1 MTNEILEAA
10 KKYCEN
16 HIFIFP
22 VGKNKVPHTI
32 HGLKD
37 ATNDYN
43 QFLKLYKP
51 GDQIAILT
59 GAINNLYVIDCDVEK
74 DNNHRP
80 VIKDGKIIN
89 TGEQNFISQFI
100 NKNNAEKFKTKT
112 IKTQSGGKQLYYKLR
127 NNQVSL
133 KTHIGILQ
141 KVDLKGDGGYVVA
154 PPSEGQY
161 GKYKIIVDAPISI
174 MPDELYNYLYEL
186 DMSDDSNETI
196 VPINFNDSTLS
207 LLIKTVSDIFKH
219 PNGKGNEMLMAFS
232 GAMALRNI
240 SIEHTKE
247 IIKEAANLNKWPDVN
262 YSVIDNSYNKAKN
275 NKKVLG
281 YTTFKNDVI
290 SNKDQYENF
299 DEIIKNLELI
309 FEHYESPF
317 YDIDGHNVKH
327 FNKEK
332 SIKFVMSKYTNLFTD
347 EFENLYHFSDLDG
360 WHTDVENEIKKF
372 IQITDNSI
380 SEHNINEI
388 IAGIKHI
395 TYSKEFKNKKLP
407 NTLIPIP
414 SGLYN
419 VETKKLEPHNKN
431 FFYKNI
437 ERKYISEANQLAFD
451 CFLNKILVN
460 PKKDKRTVYESLAWC
475 LLNDNNI
482 QGMVIF
488 YGEGGNGKGIIQ
500 NDVISNLLGRENVA
514 MPDLNRIANYPFEL
528 QSIANKKALLFSE
541 SVKGVTYNWEIL
553 KRITGH
559 DYENIPIKN
568 KPSILSQYQSAVIL
582 STNQLIPPKDELA
595 IWRRIIN
602 IVEFNNFLNTLN
614 PDEIAKIMAQLSNPS
629 ELDALFSFIIDK
641 IYPEFIKHGFTHRYN
656 IKTAKERYLMKSNPA
671 ITYLKLKEAKDEIL
685 IDPDDVLNY
694 CKKHGLD
701 ENNCISANR
710 DGTVTVFEIKSAL
723 IKQVNQFC
731 KANHLPKYDE
741 QDRNSQTKLGQAI
754 HYLDLEVSEF
764 RKRINGKPIHAWS
777 GIFVTPDDEDLKI
790 DDNDDRNPEN
800 SALDNDNKGHNF
812 DLNSLPEGPVKQSL
826 IEEHEQKE
834 FEKQKEQQNEDNK
847 NAGNSENKDSE
858 KAKEGNEGNN
868 ENNKGNPENIIMP
881 KGKAHYYQVL
891 KNFNKYDYSFFY
903 GSDISCNSSKII
915 PKKGSSET
923 SYVLLKLIIPDK
935 LNKTPKGWGLFLAD
949 SQEISETDFNILS
962 RGDSQ

>member
-1 MTNEILEAA
+1 
-10 KKYCEN
+10 
-16 HIFIFP
+16 
-22 VGKNKVPHTI
+22 
-32 HGLKD
+32 
-37 ATNDYN
+37 
-43 QFLKLYKP
+43 
-51 GDQIAILT
+51 
-59 GAINNLYVIDCDVEK
+59 
-74 DNNHRP
+74 
-80 VIKDGKIIN
+80 
-89 TGEQNFISQFI
+89 
-100 NKNNAEKFKTKT
+100 
-112 IKTQSGGKQLYYKLR
+112 
-127 NNQVSL
+127 
-133 KTHIGILQ
+133 
-141 KVDLKGDGGYVVA
+141 
-154 PPSEGQY
+154 
-161 GKYKIIVDAPISI
+161 
-174 MPDELYNYLYEL
+174 
-186 DMSDDSNETI
+186 
-196 VPINFNDSTLS
+196 
-207 LLIKTVSDIFKH
+207 
-219 PNGKGNEMLMAFS
+219 
-232 GAMALRNI
+232 
-240 SIEHTKE
+240 
-247 IIKEAANLNKWPDVN
+247 
-262 YSVIDNSYNKAKN
+262 
-275 NKKVLG
+275 
-281 YTTFKNDVI
+281 
-290 SNKDQYENF
+290 
-299 DEIIKNLELI
+299 
-309 FEHYESPF
+309 
-317 YDIDGHNVKH
+317 
-327 FNKEK
+327 
-332 SIKFVMSKYTNLFTD
+332 
-347 EFENLYHFSDLDG
+347 
-360 WHTDVENEIKKF
+360 
-372 IQITDNSI
+372 
-380 SEHNINEI
+380 
-388 IAGIKHI
+388 
-395 TYSKEFKNKKLP
+395 
-407 NTLIPIP
+407 
-414 SGLYN
+414 
-419 VETKKLEPHNKN
+419 
-431 FFYKNI
+431 
-437 ERKYISEANQLAFD
+437 
-451 CFLNKILVN
+451 
-460 PKKDKRTVYESLAWC
+460 
-475 LLNDNNI
+475 
-482 QGMVIF
+482 
-488 YGEGGNGKGIIQ
+488 
-500 NDVISNLLGRENVA
+500 

-891 KNFNKYDYSFFY
+891 K
-903 GSDISCNSSKII
+903 ISINMII
-915 PKKGSSET
+915 HFSMVLIYHVIVPRLYPKK
-923 SYVLLKLIIPDK
+923 VHLKHHM
-935 LNKTPKGWGLFLAD
+935 F
-949 SQEISETDFNILS
+949 F
-962 RGDSQ
+962 